1 MYQGRSLQEL
11 ATEVVRQKES
21 KRDFVGPTSDLHL
34 QVQTERIDHPSTE
47 PQGHH
52 IEMRDVGVNMD
63 VGSGD
68 LFGIDPSAHA
78 QIADRLS
85 IPKKYYDKMLAESP
99 WLLTKNV
106 NLWMHKHSEK
116 RLVRT
121 LDGNVRA
128 FLSDKYRPLD
138 NDLVCE
144 FLIPTLSE
152 LGVNIVSCEITHR
165 KLYIKVTLPSLN
177 REIKRG
183 DIVEAGL
190 VAANSEIGQG
200 TVSLLPIINRLVCMN
215 GMIQNE
221 FGLKKYHLGKAL
233 GAVESDAI
241 GEWFQTDTIR
251 ADNKAFMLKL
261 RDAVKGIL
269 TEEVFTKIT
278 DRMIEATGVEIQG
291 SPEKVIEVV
300 KERLDLT
307 EEEGG
312 NVLRHLIKGGDLSMW
327 GVANAVTAEA
337 NEATDY
343 DRATEL
349 ESAGGKLI
357 ELPKESWKEIL
368 AA

>member
-1 MYQGRSLQEL
+1 MYQGKSLVEL
-11 ATEVVRQKES
+11 ATEVERQRES
-21 KRDFVGPTSDLHL
+21 KRDFVGPTSDLFF
-34 QVQTERIDHPSTE
+34 QAVSNIPTMNVGDSSFGVDST
-47 PQGHH
+47 
-52 IEMRDVGVNMD
+52 
-63 VGSGD
+63 
-68 LFGIDPSAHA
+68 AHA

-85 IPKKYYDKMLAESP
+85 IPKKYYDRMLSDAP
-99 WLLTKNV
+99 NLLTENV
-106 NLWMHKHSEK
+106 NHWFQNKSEK

-128 FLSDKYRPLD
+128 FLSDRYRPLD

-144 FLIPTLSE
+144 FLIPTLGE
-152 LGVNIVSCEITHR
+152 LNVNIVSCEITQR
-165 KLYIKVTLPSLN
+165 KLYLKVTLPSLT

-190 VAANSEIGQG
+190 VASNSEIGQG
-200 TVSLLPIINRLVCMN
+200 TVSLLPMLNRLVCMN
-215 GMIQNE
+215 GMVMNE

-233 GAVESDAI
+233 GAVESEEI

-261 RDAVKGIL
+261 RDAVRGIL
-269 TEEVFTKIT
+269 TEEVFTRIT
-278 DRMIEATGVEIQG
+278 DRMIEATGHEIEG

-307 EEEGG
+307 DQEGG

-357 ELPKESWKEIL
+357 ELPKESWREIL
-368 AA
+368 AAA